1 MTAWCLVL
9 LLPIRLST
17 HSQLFVPCAVPRE
30 GHRTALPMRQSPENW
45 HPQALLLSAG
55 RTRGTF
61 IIKGNRTRSPVQ
73 FNKIIENYLMQGVQW
88 PISVWLVARGLWVHR
103 HWLWK
108 DVWLF
113 PRKHRWE
120 RAELAHVCGMRD
132 SEHGLGQGWIR
143 DTVAVWPTMTAIC
156 LGWFIAVIYFI
167 HGKLVGN
174 DPTPSGGL
182 NVDLKRPRQWAP
194 DSHSSFSNFTQKGVV
209 TQGSCGKGRPS
220 AAPHLKELTY
230 THNIISLSC
239 KSRTSSFIELTV

>member
-1 MTAWCLVL
+1 MLSELRTTFSHMTAWSLVL

-17 HSQLFVPCAVPRE
+17 HSQLFVPRAFPHE
-30 GHRTALPMRQSPENW
+30 GHRTAFPMRQSPENW

-55 RTRGTF
+55 RTWGTF

-113 PRKHRWE
+113 PRKYRWE

-143 DTVAVWPTMTAIC
+143 DTVAIWPTMTTIC
-156 LGWFIAVIYFI
+156 LGWFI
-167 HGKLVGN
+167 G
-174 DPTPSGGL
+174 
-182 NVDLKRPRQWAP
+182 VDLLNPGQTDREWPN
-194 DSHSSFSNFTQKGVV
+194 SFRGN
-209 TQGSCGKGRPS
+209 
-220 AAPHLKELTY
+220 
-230 THNIISLSC
+230 
-239 KSRTSSFIELTV
+239 